1 MGFEFGDSGGLAIF
15 APINLGIRIYL
26 DLGWV
31 SSKMKYKEKGV
42 AKPTYSC
49 TQLDD
54 SCKGGCYENIQ
65 NRVYHKIGVFDY
77 CSCNNFGL
85 ASVALDCQPSRL
97 TPNPPPA
104 VFL

>member
-1 MGFEFGDSGGLAIF
+1 MV
-15 APINLGIRIYL
+15 
-26 DLGWV
+26 GWV

-65 NRVYHKIGVFDY
+65 DKVYHKIGVFDY

-85 ASVALDCQPSRL
+85 ASCSTRLSAVLPHSSPSTSVWAEAQAQWRL
-97 TPNPPPA
+97 
-104 VFL
+104 